1 MEFIIEKASKK
12 IMEQNFIIIRKN
24 LEKVLVSYEVQNRY
38 LHYQIEKLMEVA
50 NKRIMYI
57 V

>member
-38 LHYQIEKLMEVA
+38 LHYQIEK
-50 NKRIMYI
+50 N
-57 V
+57 